1 MVKDR
6 KNING
11 RTRRSGDNEIEYD
24 LATEK
29 SCSSQRWYVN
39 GFRCSHATAASLQLG
54 ESSLN
59 TSTNTS
65 RPDGYTDDD
74 TILPPRLLNTA
85 GDETK
90 KSLRLADSHA
100 LRLREID

>member
-1 MVKDR
+1 MVR
-6 KNING
+6 EWIPMLTCYCG
-11 RTRRSGDNEIEYD
+11 I
-24 LATEK
+24 
-29 SCSSQRWYVN
+29 
-39 GFRCSHATAASLQLG
+39 ATAGGKFFEYIDEYFKIYQSGAAKQAR
-54 ESSLN
+54 N
-59 TSTNTS
+59 K
-65 RPDGYTDDD
+65 PDGYTDDD